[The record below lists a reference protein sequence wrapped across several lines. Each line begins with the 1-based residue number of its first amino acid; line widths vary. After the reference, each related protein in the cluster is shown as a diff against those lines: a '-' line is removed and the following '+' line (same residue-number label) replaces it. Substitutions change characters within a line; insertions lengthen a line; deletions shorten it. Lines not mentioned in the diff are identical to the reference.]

1 MGNIATIAN
10 WNSPFANLRWSVE
23 NCMPLYIA
31 SFDLMNAFNL
41 AVEASERHGDWKRE
55 RSLKQLQHSLASR
68 VVFALI
74 SNRRWKKSWQCK
86 TPREDT
92 ENKCQTDEIDS
103 TEKRLSGEKKTHFTR
118 WLTSELQRA
127 YWEIRNRRSCKVLS
141 RKYIWERLLSFI
153 VFPRL
158 KNFRTCVN
166 SLRKLVNSQEIFLL
180 RLSQGFFL

>member
-74 SNRRWKKSWQCK
+74 SNRRWKKCWQCK

-103 TEKRLSGEKKTHFTR
+103 TQKRLSGEKKRTLLGD
-118 WLTSELQRA
+118 WLANFKEPIKKSEIAEAVRFYLENTFGNVYFHLLFSQDWRTL
-127 YWEIRNRRSCKVLS
+127 EHVL
-141 RKYIWERLLSFI
+141 
-153 VFPRL
+153 
-158 KNFRTCVN
+158 T
-166 SLRKLVNSQEIFLL
+166 LRKLVNSQEIFLL